1 MQSTPASTSK
11 TSSEGHDTPAD
22 TASGIGDTHVVS
34 VHDGSTWHDVQ
45 AEHGQSLRAVL
56 REHDLS
62 PHGWLTEHVNCRGEG
77 HCAACAVEVDI
88 GGGEADQWLDAFLDE
103 KNAGRLAC
111 QIEVT
116 EDMAVRV

>member
-1 MQSTPASTSK
+1 MA
-11 TSSEGHDTPAD
+11 
-22 TASGIGDTHVVS
+22 DTHVVS
-34 VHDGSTWHDVQ
+34 VHDGNTWHDVQ

-77 HCAACAVEVDI
+77 HCATCAVEVDI